1 MIIVNSIEEIKFSK
15 DTIITVGTFDGVHRG
30 HQLIIQTLTK
40 QANENNY
47 RSVLITFDPHPREVV
62 GKGPVHLLTT
72 LNERLKIIESLNV
85 NYVVVLK
92 FTHEFS
98 LQSAREFYEKYIIK
112 GIGVTKVVVG
122 YDHTFGHDRATK
134 VDELLK
140 MGNEYN
146 FDVEIIEPV
155 SYEGEIISSSKIRSL
170 LLQGAVDR
178 ASLYLNRNYSIA
190 GKVVE
195 GDHRGYSLGFPTA
208 NIQVEN
214 SNKLIPADGVYC
226 VQVEFENMRANG
238 MLNIGRRPTF
248 KDSKEKI
255 IEVNIF
261 NFDENLYGKNIR
273 IYFIK
278 RIRAENKYSS
288 KEELIT
294 QLKNDRKECLK
305 IFTEI
310 PTKLSLK
317 GELKCQ

>member
-1 MIIVNSIEEIKFSK
+1 MVVVNSIEEIKFFK
-15 DTIITVGTFDGVHRG
+15 NTIITIGTFDGVHRG
-30 HQLIIQTLTK
+30 HQLIIRTLTK
-40 QANENNY
+40 QAIENNY

-72 LNERLKIIESLNV
+72 LNERLKIVESFNV

-98 LQSAREFYEKYIIK
+98 LQSAREFYERYIIK

-122 YDHTFGHDRATK
+122 YDHTFGHGRATK

-140 MGNEYN
+140 IGKEYK

-155 SYEGEIISSSKIRSL
+155 TYEGEIISSSKIRNL
-170 LLQGAVDR
+170 ILQGAVDR
-178 ASLYLNRNYSIA
+178 ASLHLNREYSIA
-190 GKVVE
+190 GKVIE
-195 GDHRGYSLGFPTA
+195 GDRRGYSLGFPTA

-226 VQVEFENMRANG
+226 VKVEAENMQVNG

-248 KDSKEKI
+248 KESNEKI
-255 IEVNIF
+255 IEVNMF
-261 NFDENLYGKNIR
+261 NFDKNIYGKEIR
-273 IYFIK
+273 INFIK
-278 RIRAENKYSS
+278 RIRAENKYPS

-294 QLKNDRKECLK
+294 QLEKDRQECLK
-305 IFTEI
+305 NIY
-310 PTKLSLK
+310 
-317 GELKCQ
+317 